1 MKKLASLSF
10 AIISLIGISSC
21 SNDDTTAGTE
31 SIIDTT
37 KPTIQIITP
46 TDDQEIEPGSVLNFK
61 ADLKDNIGLASYK
74 VEVHSAE
81 DGHQHK
87 AKQLEAEEFHYD
99 FSAEVSSKSPEF
111 TVEKS
116 INVPEDVKEGH
127 YHVGITVLDV
137 NGNQNQ
143 QFVEIFIGH
152 DHEH

>member
-21 SNDDTTAGTE
+21 SDDDAVV
-31 SIIDTT
+31 DTT
-37 KPTIQIITP
+37 KPTIEITTP
-46 TDDQEIEPGSVLNFK
+46 TDHQEVEPGSVFTVK
-61 ADLKDNIGLASYK
+61 ANLADNVGLASYK
-74 VEVHSAE
+74 IEIHSAE
-81 DGHQHK
+81 DGHEHK
-87 AKQLEAEEFHYD
+87 AKQLHDEHYEYA
-99 FSAEVSSKSPEF
+99 FTGEVPNKATTYTLEH
-111 TVEKS
+111 S
-116 INVPEDVKEGH
+116 INIPADAPEEH

>member
-1 MKKLASLSF
+1 
-10 AIISLIGISSC
+10 
-21 SNDDTTAGTE
+21 
-31 SIIDTT
+31 
-37 KPTIQIITP
+37 
-46 TDDQEIEPGSVLNFK
+46 SVLNFK

-143 QFVEIFIGH
+143 QFVEIFIVH

>member
-1 MKKLASLSF
+1 MKKIASLSF
-10 AIISLIGISSC
+10 ALIGLLIISSC
-21 SNDDTTAGTE
+21 SDDDNMVA
-31 SIIDTT
+31 DTT

-74 VEVHSAE
+74 IEVHSAE

-87 AKQLEAEEFHYD
+87 ATQLEAEEFHYD
-99 FSAEVSSKSPEF
+99 FSAEVPSKSPEF

-143 QFVEIFIGH
+143 QFIEVFIGDEH
-152 DHEH
+152 DHE